1 MSFALFAS
9 PAMLAPLQGIFRWF
23 GPAAS
28 TVHRTTVL
36 SPAFLRPRAR
46 PEPATRWLAIG
57 SVQLEAP
64 TTQRA
69 VRSPVLP
76 SLRAALPAVRVVRM
90 LEAGQPRASVGRMVI
105 SGRMADVCAE
115 LDRLVGREE
124 SLH

>member
-9 PAMLAPLQGIFRWF
+9 PATLGPLQGFFRWF

-28 TVHRTTVL
+28 TVRRPV
-36 SPAFLRPRAR
+36 SPPAFLRPRAC
-46 PEPATRWLAIG
+46 PEPATHRAAFGLAQHETLNRHRG
-57 SVQLEAP
+57 G
-64 TTQRA
+64 
-69 VRSPVLP
+69 RSPVLP

-115 LDRLVGREE
+115 LDRLVCKEE
-124 SLH
+124 SLL